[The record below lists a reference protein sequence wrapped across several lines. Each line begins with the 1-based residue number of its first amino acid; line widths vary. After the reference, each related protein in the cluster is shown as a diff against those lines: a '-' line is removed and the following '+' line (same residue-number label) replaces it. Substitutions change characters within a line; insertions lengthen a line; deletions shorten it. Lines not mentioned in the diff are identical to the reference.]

1 MVREA
6 AQEEPAARDVLAQV
20 HREEHPRLLATLVHR
35 FGDLELAED
44 AAQEAMEAALRTWPE
59 RGVPQQPLAWL
70 ITTARRAALDRV
82 RRDATYARRLAELHL
97 QQDRPAAPQDPA
109 APADASLLAGQDMP
123 DDRLAMLMSCCHPAL
138 APADRIALMLRFV
151 GALSTAEVAAAL
163 LVPVPTMAARLT
175 RAKQRL
181 RTHRI
186 RLSVP
191 EDPRERA
198 RRLPLVLTAISLVFT
213 EGYAATSGEAP
224 IRRELTGEAIRLA
237 RIVHRLV
244 PSAAEPQGLLAL
256 LLLTE
261 ARSPAREDAEG
272 VPIALEDQDRSRW
285 DREALTEGLAL
296 VAEAAGREDAARFTV
311 QAAIAAVHAETDR
324 FEDTDWAQIGA
335 LYSLLL
341 RHGED
346 PVVRMN
352 RAIALGRRDGPEH
365 GLALLEELADEPGL
379 AGHHPYHVALALFL
393 TEAGRPAQ
401 AAPAWE
407 RALDLA
413 SNSAERRFIERRRD
427 ATPDASGGILGR

>member
-6 AQEEPAARDVLAQV
+6 AHEEPAAGDVLARV
-20 HREEHPRLLATLVHR
+20 HREEHSRLLATLVRR
-35 FGDLELAED
+35 FGDLDLAED

-59 RGVPQQPLAWL
+59 RGVPRQPLAWL

-237 RIVHRLV
+237 RIAHRLM
-244 PSAAEPQGLLAL
+244 PAAAEPQGLLAL

-311 QAAIAAVHAETDR
+311 QAAIAAVHAEADR
-324 FEDTDWAQIGA
+324 FEETDWPQIVA

-352 RAIALGRRDGPEH
+352 RAIAVGRRDGPAA
-365 GLALLEELADEPGL
+365 GLALLEQLGGEPELAR
-379 AGHHPYHVALALFL
+379 HHPYQVARALFL
-393 TEAGRPAQ
+393 TETGRTAE
-401 AAPAWE
+401 AE
-407 RALDLA
+407 RAWGRAHELA
-413 SNSAERRFIERRRD
+413 GNSAERRFIERRRAGHWGD
-427 ATPDASGGILGR
+427 D

>member
-6 AQEEPAARDVLAQV
+6 AHEEPAAGDVLARV
-20 HREEHPRLLATLVHR
+20 HREEHSRLLASLVRR
-35 FGDLELAED
+35 FGDLDLAED

-59 RGVPQQPLAWL
+59 RGVPRQPLAWL

-97 QQDRPAAPQDPA
+97 QRDRPAAPQDPE
-109 APADASLLAGQDMP
+109 APADASLLTGQDMP

-181 RTHRI
+181 TTHRI

-213 EGYAATSGEAP
+213 EGYAATSGDAP

-237 RIVHRLV
+237 RIAHRLM
-244 PSAAEPQGLLAL
+244 PAAAEPQGLLAL

-311 QAAIAAVHAETDR
+311 QAAIAAVHAEADR
-324 FEDTDWAQIGA
+324 FEETDWPQIVA

-352 RAIALGRRDGPEH
+352 RAIAVGRRDGPAA
-365 GLALLEELADEPGL
+365 GLALLEQLGGEPELAR
-379 AGHHPYHVALALFL
+379 HHPYQVARALFL
-393 TEAGRPAQ
+393 TETGRAAEADRAWRRAHELAG
-401 AAPAWE
+401 
-407 RALDLA
+407 
-413 SNSAERRFIERRRD
+413 NSAERRFIERRRAGHWGD
-427 ATPDASGGILGR
+427 D

>member
-1 MVREA
+1 ML
-6 AQEEPAARDVLAQV
+6 ARV
-20 HREEHPRLLATLVHR
+20 HREEHSRLLATLVRR

-82 RRDATYARRLAELHL
+82 RRNATYARRLAELHL
-97 QQDRPAAPQDPA
+97 RQRETPPLPQAPE
-109 APADASLLAGQDMP
+109 APADATLLTEEQLP
-123 DDRLAMLMSCCHPAL
+123 DDRLAMLMGCCHPAL

-175 RAKQRL
+175 RAKKRL

-191 EDPRERA
+191 EDPQERA

-213 EGYAATSGEAP
+213 EGYAASSGDAP
-224 IRRELTGEAIRLA
+224 IRQELTGEAIRLA

-244 PSAAEPQGLLAL
+244 PAAAEPQGLLAL

-261 ARSPAREDAEG
+261 ARSPARQDEEG
-272 VPIALEDQDRSRW
+272 VPIALEDQDRTRW
-285 DREALTEGLAL
+285 DQDSITEGLAL
-296 VAEAAGREDAARFTV
+296 AEEAAGREDAARFTV
-311 QAAIAAVHAETDR
+311 QAAIAAVHAEADR
-324 FEDTDWAQIGA
+324 FEDTDWAQIVA

-341 RHGED
+341 RNGED

-352 RAIALGRRDGPEH
+352 RAIAVGRRDSPAA
-365 GLALLEELADEPGL
+365 GLELLEELAGEPGL
-379 AGHHPYHVALALFL
+379 AGHHPYQVALALFL
-393 TEAGRPAQ
+393 SETGRTAD
-401 AAPAWE
+401 ADRAWN
-407 RALDLA
+407 RALELA
-413 SNSAERRFIERRRD
+413 GNSSERRFIERRRVR
-427 ATPDASGGILGR
+427 PPGVSGGILER

>member
-6 AQEEPAARDVLAQV
+6 AHEEPAAGDVLARV
-20 HREEHPRLLATLVHR
+20 HREEHSRLLATLVRR
-35 FGDLELAED
+35 FGDLDLAED

-59 RGVPQQPLAWL
+59 RGVPRQPLAWL

-311 QAAIAAVHAETDR
+311 QAAIAAVHAEADR
-324 FEDTDWAQIGA
+324 FEETDWPQIVA

-352 RAIALGRRDGPEH
+352 RAIAVGRRDGPAA
-365 GLALLEELADEPGL
+365 GLALLEQLGSEPELAR
-379 AGHHPYHVALALFL
+379 HHPYQVARALFL
-393 TEAGRPAQ
+393 TETGRTAE
-401 AAPAWE
+401 AE
-407 RALDLA
+407 RAWGRAHELA
-413 SNSAERRFIERRRD
+413 GNSAERRFIERRRAGHWGD
-427 ATPDASGGILGR
+427 D

>member
-6 AQEEPAARDVLAQV
+6 AHEEPAAGDVLARV
-20 HREEHPRLLATLVHR
+20 HREEHSRLLATLVRR
-35 FGDLELAED
+35 FGDLDLAED

-59 RGVPQQPLAWL
+59 RGVPRQPLAWL

-237 RIVHRLV
+237 RIAHRLM
-244 PSAAEPQGLLAL
+244 PAAAEPQGLLAL